1 MHQAGTLARRSWT
14 PGSSAIPQIIDT
26 QGTESMIGPAWLDR
40 LAASRMSPDQKV
52 EHLFRAVLDRKPAAK
67 EATAA
72 KLVLADRMDDRIAVR
87 ELWQI
92 SQLLCATNVTRL
104 SACTTNVLVRR
115 PGRLATL
122 ESNKMARFPAIRG
135 IFADQNPSIYGH
147 RIPSDLDV

>member
-1 MHQAGTLARRSWT
+1 MDTPETGGTPLFARFYTEPSRSVDLHRALMLAVHKRPAGSAHQAGMLARRSWA
-14 PGSSAIPQIIDT
+14 PGSPAIPQIIDT

-92 SQLLCATNVTRL
+92 LF
-104 SACTTNVLVRR
+104 SARSRR
-115 PGRLATL
+115 PAASETSGR
-122 ESNKMARFPAIRG
+122 
-135 IFADQNPSIYGH
+135 
-147 RIPSDLDV
+147 